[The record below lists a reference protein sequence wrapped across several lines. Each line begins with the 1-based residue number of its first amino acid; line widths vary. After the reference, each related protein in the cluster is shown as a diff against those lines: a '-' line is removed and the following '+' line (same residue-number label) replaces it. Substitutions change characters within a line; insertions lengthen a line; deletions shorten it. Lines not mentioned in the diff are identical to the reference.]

1 MPALNQRRPRL
12 RAAVRR
18 NAMMAGAFPAIALT
32 WATPGCSPTAPDCF
46 GIRPGNRV
54 AITVNGLQ
62 GPPVS
67 PDACGFGFDMTQGLT
82 LVATDLGNPD
92 TSSLEGSTCNAAYVA
107 IDPFA
112 DWTWTTT
119 GSPGGTAPTVLTGY
133 FNVTN
138 GTCTGTASLHVVAED
153 GLPFA
158 AADAGQG
165 PVVMERRFA
174 AQGDG
179 GAGCPSVCSDAF
191 LVTLQRL

>member
-1 MPALNQRRPRL
+1 MPALSRRRPRL
-12 RAAVRR
+12 RAAVRHGR
-18 NAMMAGAFPAIALT
+18 MSGAFLATALIG
-32 WATPGCSPTAPDCF
+32 ATAGCSSKAADCF
-46 GIRPGNRV
+46 GIQPGNRI
-54 AITVNGLQ
+54 AITVNSLQ
-62 GPPVS
+62 GPPFS
-67 PDACGFGFDMTQGLT
+67 SSACGFGFDITQGLT
-82 LVATDLGNPD
+82 LIATDLGNPD

-112 DWTWTTT
+112 EWSWTTT

-133 FNVTN
+133 LNATN
-138 GTCTGTASLHVVAED
+138 GTCAGSASIHVVAED

-158 AADAGQG
+158 AADSGQG

-179 GAGCPSVCSDAF
+179 GAGCPSVCSDTF